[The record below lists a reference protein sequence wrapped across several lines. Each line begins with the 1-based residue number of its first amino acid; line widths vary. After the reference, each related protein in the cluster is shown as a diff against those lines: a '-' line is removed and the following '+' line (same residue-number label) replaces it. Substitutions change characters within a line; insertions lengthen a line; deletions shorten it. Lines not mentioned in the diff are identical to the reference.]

1 MLALVSAARESDI
14 EMHLQ
19 AEKEFLKLVFAFD
32 HVHYSR
38 YNTFQHVFLNNEKRL
53 DSDVYQDLLI
63 HGHVASVTGDTFS
76 GVSGDLLCEWFNKE
90 TKGSAA
96 PFRSGYSTEMKALNT
111 WVRTSHIHCALKS
124 NLKQKLRIHTS
135 CIHKELSPGSKKRHT
150 QHVTN
155 LKNTLKT
162 YNVDMFSDGPARSIT
177 SGEKIDENIVNEL
190 LGADRTG
197 EQCYNEFVTQ
207 RLVTGVKS
215 FFDPIKRNK
224 LRTGLTKEKIQN
236 KQISVLKEDR
246 QAFGILISKTA
257 TLDEAFQYPL
267 TTVPLSIAETNSSLR
282 QGNQLFYLHLTLGNH
297 DLQGSVLYAKLV
309 EELTLLTLN

>member
-1 MLALVSAARESDI
+1 
-14 EMHLQ
+14 
-19 AEKEFLKLVFAFD
+19 
-32 HVHYSR
+32 
-38 YNTFQHVFLNNEKRL
+38 
-53 DSDVYQDLLI
+53 
-63 HGHVASVTGDTFS
+63 
-76 GVSGDLLCEWFNKE
+76 
-90 TKGSAA
+90 
-96 PFRSGYSTEMKALNT
+96 
-111 WVRTSHIHCALKS
+111 
-124 NLKQKLRIHTS
+124 
-135 CIHKELSPGSKKRHT
+135 
-150 QHVTN
+150 
-155 LKNTLKT
+155 
-162 YNVDMFSDGPARSIT
+162 MFSDGPARSIT